1 MFRYGLAATLGVCL
15 LGVTGVAPASA
26 RPPTAQTTVN
36 PAEVRSGQYRVDPN
50 HTRVA
55 WSVSHN
61 GFSTFQAMLPD
72 VSGSLVLDAARPEA
86 SKLDISIDMTK
97 ASSGLPRFDESLK
110 GASIF
115 NTSAFPSATFKST
128 RIERYGERDAR
139 VTGDLT
145 FLGVT
150 RPVTLDVRFNRAGLG
165 SGAPGYRLGFDAKA
179 VIDRDQFGFLSMPSI
194 GNQAALVIE
203 AEFLLSEPKP

>member
-1 MFRYGLAATLGVCL
+1 MFRYCLAAISSVCL
-15 LGVTGVAPASA
+15 LGAAGLAPAQTRA
-26 RPPTAQTTVN
+26 PTAQASVN
-36 PAEVRSGQYRVDPN
+36 PAEARSGHYRVDPN

-61 GFSTFQAMLPD
+61 GFSTFQAMLTD
-72 VSGSLVLDAARPEA
+72 VSGSLVLDVAHPEA

-97 ASSGLPRFDESLK
+97 AASGLPKFDETLR

-115 NTSAFPSATFKST
+115 NSAAFPSATFKST
-128 RIERYGERDAR
+128 RVERYGDRDAK

-150 RPVTLDVRFNRAGLG
+150 RPVTLDVRFNRAGPG

-179 VIDRDQFGFLSMPSI
+179 MIDRNQFGLLAMPSI
-194 GNQAALVIE
+194 GNQVTLVVE
-203 AEFLLSEPKP
+203 AEFLLSEPKL